1 MALKSKFEKMA
12 EENGL
17 VLSENADKIIKV
29 KERLIKL
36 SPFFLT
42 RRGVTGRG
50 SPPAAG

>member
-1 MALKSKFEKMA
+1 MIMD
-12 EENGL
+12 GL
-17 VLSENADKIIKV
+17 IISREFVFVKLNFIYFFVIIKV

-42 RRGVTGRG
+42 RKGVAGRG